1 MALAAWLTL
10 VSFFASSLARNF
22 LQAIGYAIGTF
33 FGCMLLIPA
42 FAKGRMIFFDSISA
56 GYILPLMV
64 AIPTIIITLLLLAYV
79 NFKNCL
85 DGWTLWRRNL
95 LGIAGAIVFI
105 AGASA
110 AIYNRAW
117 DVLEP
122 AEPPHGP
129 AKLTLANPPSLK
141 TARDYNLL
149 VRLPDGRVWFDV
161 LGDSFYANGGSVRWK
176 YVWQMLA
183 HPLPESIGPQQFLA
197 GSNWVAATTAHIYF
211 GGTNNVTDFMETV
224 GIQPD
229 GTLWISDKPAHN
241 KWSPGLLHQFGNEAN
256 WRQLAHGNL
265 SVVLL
270 KSDGTLWRW
279 GWLTNEL
286 HQWPGLRTF
295 TPYQIGTNAD
305 WQELFTLRRI
315 YAKRTDGRVWLLG
328 LDWKTGKEELIRG
341 QIMTRLFGKRHRVP
355 VTTIPCSFARTEPC
369 GCSTGIGTRKAG

>member
-1 MALAAWLTL
+1 MGAAGLLVLHLGILVLRKYHHFAEDSAGEVLTSIFWLPWLVIPVVIGNLAVAEERRLGVMEGQLCLPVSRRIQFVIKGFLTLLLGTFLGGVMPMLLESIGVVLGAKSELFREQVGPIFQLGIVALAAWLTL
-10 VSFFASSLARNF
+10 VSFSASGRAMNF

-33 FGCMLLIPA
+33 FGCMLLITA

-149 VRLPDGRVWFDV
+149 VRLPDGRVWFILKDF
-161 LGDSFYANGGSVRWK
+161 LYANGGSVRWK

-211 GGTNNVTDFMETV
+211 GGD
-224 GIQPD
+224 
-229 GTLWISDKPAHN
+229 
-241 KWSPGLLHQFGNEAN
+241 
-256 WRQLAHGNL
+256 
-265 SVVLL
+265 
-270 KSDGTLWRW
+270 
-279 GWLTNEL
+279 
-286 HQWPGLRTF
+286 
-295 TPYQIGTNAD
+295 
-305 WQELFTLRRI
+305 
-315 YAKRTDGRVWLLG
+315 
-328 LDWKTGKEELIRG
+328 
-341 QIMTRLFGKRHRVP
+341 
-355 VTTIPCSFARTEPC
+355 
-369 GCSTGIGTRKAG
+369 